1 MYTCNYL
8 VHYTILYYIYML
20 YTYRFHPGAHHEDSF
35 GPRSTSKA
43 RSTPQKNPLIVLV
56 ATWIHVETQY
66 KYIYIYSSA
75 KKWWQKTYLYLYMLH
90 TNKNWHVLYKYDY
103 IYIYTYDDPWP
114 YIHHPVI
121 RLPISKQHS
130 GLDVQACF
138 RVNPPRNFCG
148 DRRNWRSV
156 TMWAM

>member
-66 KYIYIYSSA
+66 KYIYIA
-75 KKWWQKTYLYLYMLH
+75 VQKNDDKKHIYIYICCIQIKVDMCCINTI
-90 TNKNWHVLYKYDY
+90 